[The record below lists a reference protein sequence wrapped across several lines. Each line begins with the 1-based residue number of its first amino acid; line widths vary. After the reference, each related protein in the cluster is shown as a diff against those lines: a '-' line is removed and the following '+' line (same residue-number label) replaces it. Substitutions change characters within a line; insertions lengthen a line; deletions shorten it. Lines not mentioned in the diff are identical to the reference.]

1 MLLLLGKALEVRIH
15 PQALVSPRAKI
26 GRDVYIGPFC
36 IVEDDVEVGDGC
48 QLEPRVTL
56 KSGTVLGANNHI
68 FDGAVIGGL
77 PQCVGIGEF
86 DSQVIIGNG
95 NVIRENVTV
104 HRSMHEDE
112 ATEIGDNCMF
122 MVNAHIAHDCRVS
135 DQVIMANN
143 TMLAGH
149 VVVGRRAF
157 ISGAVGIHQFCRIGA
172 FAMVGGQAHIVKD
185 VPPFVTV
192 DGLSSQIVSLNYIGL
207 QRANFSSEDIKT
219 LKKVYQIIYHSG
231 LPWREVVR
239 KIEEEYREGPGLEMA
254 QFLATSSRGITTER
268 QKNPHRRDI
277 VSEPSTFRLHVISEE
292 MDESRNVG

>member
-1 MLLLLGKALEVRIH
+1 MRIH

-112 ATEIGDNCMF
+112 TTEIGDNCMF

-157 ISGAVGIHQFCRIGA
+157 ISGAVGIHQFA
-172 FAMVGGQAHIVKD
+172 ELA
-185 VPPFVTV
+185 
-192 DGLSSQIVSLNYIGL
+192 L
-207 QRANFSSEDIKT
+207 
-219 LKKVYQIIYHSG
+219 
-231 LPWREVVR
+231 LPWLAVRLILLRMFRLLLQLTVCRVKSSVWIILVFSGRISPR
-239 KIEEEYREGPGLEMA
+239 KILKRSKSLSDYLSQRTSPGVKWFVKLRRSINRRSGTGDGAVSGYLVKRNHNGAAEESAPARYCLRA
-254 QFLATSSRGITTER
+254 ADF
-268 QKNPHRRDI
+268 
-277 VSEPSTFRLHVISEE
+277 PSACHFG
-292 MDESRNVG
+292 RNG